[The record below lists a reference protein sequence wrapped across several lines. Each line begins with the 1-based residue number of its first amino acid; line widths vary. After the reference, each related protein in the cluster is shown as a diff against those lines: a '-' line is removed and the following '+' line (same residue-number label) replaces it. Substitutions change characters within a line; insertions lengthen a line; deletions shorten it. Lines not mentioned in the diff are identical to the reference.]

1 MNNSQEA
8 KETYSMGS
16 RFEDFLEEEGILA
29 QVDEVAIKRG
39 LAYQFEQAMKDA
51 NVSKAEMAKRMR
63 TNEALVEKVINPD
76 FKEITLNTLAKAAT
90 ALGMRLKITLETH
103 KNYA

>member
-16 RFEDFLEEEGILA
+16 RFEDFLEDEGILA
-29 QVDEVAIKRG
+29 QVEATAIKRV
-39 LAYQFEQAMKDA
+39 LAYQFEQAMKNA
-51 NVSKAEMAKRMR
+51 NVSKAEMAKRMH
-63 TNEALVEKVINPD
+63 TNEASVENVINPD
-76 FKEITLNTLAKAAT
+76 SKGITLNMLAKAAT
-90 ALGMRLKITLETH
+90 ALDMRLKITLETH